1 MEILFIFYKPVR
13 CGRLSLV
20 ICIEIQRPRKACQHG
35 KLILQLGNLA
45 AHLVVASEIDGDVPQ
60 D

>member
-20 ICIEIQRPRKACQHG
+20 ICIEIQSPSKAGQHG

-45 AHLVVASEIDGDVPQ
+45 AHLVVASEINGDVPQ